1 MSFAGYNT
9 AVVLAGVVSLGAGAG
24 VVGVFPYLRKRA
36 LLSDAIGHATLPG
49 IALGFLVAFWLGGTG
64 RDLGVLMLG
73 AAATGAAGLF
83 AVQWI
88 RDNTRLPE
96 DTAIA
101 SVLGVSFG
109 LGVVLLTHIQTL
121 EAGGRAGLGSFLLG
135 SAASLSSGEALLI
148 GGASLAV
155 VAASVLFLKEF
166 GAVAFDADFAASLGW
181 NVAMVDRVM
190 LGLLLAIVAIGL
202 KTAGLVLIVALVVIP
217 PSAAR
222 FWTERLGRMIAI
234 SGFFGGF
241 AGGIGGSVSA
251 AFPNMPT
258 GSVIVLAAG
267 AIFAVS
273 LLFAPLRG
281 VVPRSVRRW
290 RTTATGGS
298 PSPEPTERDTQ

>member
-9 AVVLAGVVSLGAGAG
+9 AVVLMGVVSLGAGAG
-24 VVGVFPYLRKRA
+24 VVGVFPYLRNRA
-36 LLSDAIGHATLPG
+36 LISEAIGHATLPG

-64 RDLGVLMLG
+64 RDLGALTLG
-73 AAATGAAGLF
+73 AAVAGATGLL

-121 EAGGRAGLGSFLLG
+121 EASGRAGLGSFLLG
-135 SAASLSSGEALLI
+135 SAAALSSGEALLI
-148 GGASLAV
+148 GGASVAV
-155 VAASVLFLKEF
+155 ATASVLLLKEF
-166 GAVAFDADFAASLGW
+166 GAVAFDEDFAASLGW
-181 NVAMVDRVM
+181 NVAMIDRIM
-190 LGLLLAIVAIGL
+190 LGLLLAVVAIGL

-217 PSAAR
+217 PAAAR
-222 FWTERLGRMIAI
+222 FWTDRLGRMIAI

-241 AGGIGGSVSA
+241 AGGVGGILSA
-251 AFPNMPT
+251 AFPNVPT

-273 LLFAPLRG
+273 LLFAPRG
-281 VVPRSVRRW
+281 VVPRNVRRL
-290 RTTATGGS
+290 RTAAAGGS
-298 PSPEPTERDTQ
+298 PSPEPAKRETR